1 MTKQQLCKRYGIH
14 LGLTMFAAM
23 LLLPI
28 LTPYLLAQGFVVSQI
43 AIAMVVMSAVII
55 VCEVPSGAL
64 ADHFG
69 RRRLF
74 CCSLIFALL
83 TNLLLLIA
91 TDFVTLLIAVSCWG
105 LNQATLSGTL
115 NAWFVERFHEAEGEQ
130 TLNQGFA
137 ATYGLAYGIGAS
149 SAVLS
154 ALFLAFGDHLALST
168 LQMYQLIFVVS
179 SIGFI
184 LLLPL
189 TFHWVKEVKSP
200 AQQRFKQALNQHV
213 GTTLSTV
220 RQPALAKLL
229 IALVIVIPVSAS
241 IEKFWPIFVHQ
252 LEQVDM
258 DSVAWLFPAVMA
270 ATFAL
275 NGVAAVLSAKLCT
288 LLNQKL
294 GQAMAVAHLLKLVA
308 LVAMALAPDL
318 SWFVAALL
326 LFFLCF
332 GLTQPAQLQ
341 LQHQLCDDSVRATIE
356 SLGSLTTR
364 MGGMLGAAL
373 TGALLNLVSLPV
385 SWLLLGALSLLGI
398 VLLFSPSL
406 NQQDPPAVTEPEAE
420 PASAD
425 LNA

>member
-43 AIAMVVMSAVII
+43 AIAMVVMTAVII
-55 VCEVPSGAL
+55 ISEVPSGAL

-74 CCSLIFALL
+74 CCSLVFALL

-200 AQQRFKQALNQHV
+200 AQQRFKQALSQHV

-258 DSVAWLFPAVMA
+258 DAVAWLFPAVMA

-406 NQQDPPAVTEPEAE
+406 NQQDPPEVTEPEAD